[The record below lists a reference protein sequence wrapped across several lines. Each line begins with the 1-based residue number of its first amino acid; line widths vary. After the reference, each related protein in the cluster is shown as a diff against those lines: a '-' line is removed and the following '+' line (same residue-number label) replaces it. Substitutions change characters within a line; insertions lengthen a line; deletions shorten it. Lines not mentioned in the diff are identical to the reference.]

1 MYYHNILITLH
12 GFSRTKEAEAEA
24 GESPISSNTSKRAT
38 AIRLSSARRIA
49 QLIDH
54 HRSLWGL
61 NIFSAA
67 NTQWITISLFTLLED
82 LDDPRNR
89 HAFIALAIAAKAA
102 SRRWA
107 LDKAMLRAVQLTA
120 RQMAVSLPPETDAL
134 FTDFESLW
142 TAQDRESLSSL
153 YPNFAVSMGAVKDEA
168 VELDKF
174 LAKWDALDISD
185 EK

>member
-1 MYYHNILITLH
+1 
-12 GFSRTKEAEAEA
+12 
-24 GESPISSNTSKRAT
+24 
-38 AIRLSSARRIA
+38 
-49 QLIDH
+49 
-54 HRSLWGL
+54 
-61 NIFSAA
+61 
-67 NTQWITISLFTLLED
+67 
-82 LDDPRNR
+82 
-89 HAFIALAIAAKAA
+89 
-102 SRRWA
+102 
-107 LDKAMLRAVQLTA
+107 MLRAVQLTA